1 MHLEVYMNFL
11 IIIYIYIFLIIIFKN
26 QSIKIIPSNILT
38 NQIIIFKINQLN
50 LYLRDFF
57 KFLIFN
63 ILFFEFIFS

>member
-38 NQIIIFKINQLN
+38 NKIIIFKINQLN

>member
-1 MHLEVYMNFL
+1 MNFL

-50 LYLRDFF
+50 QYLRDFF

>member
-1 MHLEVYMNFL
+1 MYLEVYMNFL

>member
-1 MHLEVYMNFL
+1 MNFL

>member
-38 NQIIIFKINQLN
+38 NQIIIFKI
-50 LYLRDFF
+50 
-57 KFLIFN
+57 KSI
-63 ILFFEFIFS
+63 

>member
-11 IIIYIYIFLIIIFKN
+11 IIIYIYVFLIIIFKN

>member
-26 QSIKIIPSNILT
+26 QSIKIIPSNILI